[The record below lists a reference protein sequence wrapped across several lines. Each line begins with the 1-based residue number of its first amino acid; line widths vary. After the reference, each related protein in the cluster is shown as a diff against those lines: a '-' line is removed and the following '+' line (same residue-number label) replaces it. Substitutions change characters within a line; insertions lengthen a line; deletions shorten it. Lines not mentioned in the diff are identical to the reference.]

1 MAAAGGATF
10 KADVRPCTTVH
21 GTDSE
26 DESLS
31 YPARVIVREGPVA
44 PWRQVFDLYRQRI
57 ESGELPPGSRL
68 PSIRGM
74 SQEFGIA
81 GTTAQKVIGALKA
94 DGLVVTSPMGTFVAE
109 R

>member
-1 MAAAGGATF
+1 MSQHR
-10 KADVRPCTTVH
+10 DIRRPTTH
-21 GTDSE
+21 TP
-26 DESLS
+26 LNRAQ
-31 YPARVIVREGPVA
+31 PAPGHFVREGPVA

-57 ESGELPPGSRL
+57 ESGELPPGTRL

-81 GTTAQKVIGALKA
+81 GTTAQKVIGALKTG
-94 DGLVVTSPMGTFVAE
+94 GLVVTSPMGTFVTE

>member
-1 MAAAGGATF
+1 M
-10 KADVRPCTTVH
+10 
-21 GTDSE
+21 
-26 DESLS
+26 
-31 YPARVIVREGPVA
+31 REGPIA
-44 PWRQVFDLYRQRI
+44 PWRQVYGLYRQRI
-57 ESGELPPGSRL
+57 ESEELPAGARL

-81 GTTAQKVIGALKA
+81 GTTAQKVIEALKA